1 MAKEVAC
8 KFIETSSGLD
18 HNVNELLVGIV
29 AQVKLNPLRITHLT
43 DQQRL
48 NLNITV
54 QKHRKVT
61 ERPAPGKQY
70 VQNAAR
76 KLEPNKSD
84 SRDNEHNGKDTPE
97 HLLLAECVANKD
109 SAAGISCSPGK
120 SSNGVDGGSQPTPKK
135 TFVLEE
141 KGGGSKMSVRTKYL
155 LTSFLKFKRT
165 LRAKRRNSSSCSDL
179 FVI

>member
-29 AQVKLNPLRITHLT
+29 AQVKLNPLRISQLT

-70 VQNAAR
+70 VQNAMR
-76 KLEPNKSD
+76 KLEPEKSD
-84 SRDNEHNGKDTPE
+84 IGDNEHSGKETSE
-97 HLLLAECVANKD
+97 QFLLAENVTNKD
-109 SAAGISCSPGK
+109 SAAGIGCSSGK
-120 SSNGVDGGSQPTPKK
+120 SSNGIEGQPPTPKK

-141 KGGGSKMSVRTKYL
+141 KGGSSKMSLRTKYL
-155 LTSFLKFKRT
+155 LTSFLKFKKT
-165 LRAKRRNSSSCSDL
+165 LRAKRRNSNSCSDL

>member
-29 AQVKLNPLRITHLT
+29 AQVKLNPLRISHLT

-54 QKHRKVT
+54 HKHRKVT

-70 VQNAAR
+70 VQNATR
-76 KLEPNKSD
+76 KSEKDKSGIG
-84 SRDNEHNGKDTPE
+84 DNEHNGKETTE
-97 HLLLAECVANKD
+97 HFLLAENVANKD
-109 SAAGISCSPGK
+109 AAAGIGCSSGK
-120 SSNGVDGGSQPTPKK
+120 SSNGIDGPQPTPKK

-141 KGGGSKMSVRTKYL
+141 KGGASKMSVRTKYL

-165 LRAKRRNSSSCSDL
+165 LRAKRRNSNSCSDL

>member
-29 AQVKLNPLRITHLT
+29 AQVKLNPLRISHLT

-61 ERPAPGKQY
+61 DRPAPGKQY
-70 VQNAAR
+70 VQNAMR
-76 KLEPNKSD
+76 KLEPEKTLVG
-84 SRDNEHNGKDTPE
+84 DNEIGGKEIAE
-97 HLLLAECVANKD
+97 HFLVAENFAKKD
-109 SAAGISCSPGK
+109 SDAGIGCSSGK
-120 SSNGVDGGSQPTPKK
+120 SNNAIDGTQPTPKK

-141 KGGGSKMSVRTKYL
+141 KGGSSKMSVRTKYL

-165 LRAKRRNSSSCSDL
+165 LRAKRRNSNSCSDL

>member
-61 ERPAPGKQY
+61 DRPAPGKQY

-76 KLEPNKSD
+76 KLQPDKTGI
-84 SRDNEHNGKDTPE
+84 RDNEHEAPE
-97 HLLLAECVANKD
+97 HLHLAESVANKD
-109 SAAGISCSPGK
+109 SAAGISCSSGK
-120 SSNGVDGGSQPTPKK
+120 SSNGIDGGSQPTPKK

-141 KGGGSKMSVRTKYL
+141 KGSGSRMSVRTKYL